1 MAGNDVDGVTNAV
14 VAVTLMSSTLSIGG
28 GVFLLVTHFK
38 IKELIKNKVRQL
50 LRFLTFADVFVAVGY
65 FIASI
70 RYIILGLD
78 PKERSR
84 TDYLCIAQSFITT
97 LFSLSSFFWTTIIAI
112 HLFRLVMLR
121 KNANISIVYHVI
133 AWAVPSKYQTES
145 LIHKLWITNK
155 GI

>member
-1 MAGNDVDGVTNAV
+1 MAGNNVDGLTSADVT
-14 VAVTLMSSTLSIGG
+14 VTLMSSALSIGG
-28 GVFLLVTHFK
+28 GVFLLVTHFQ

-50 LRFLTFADVFVAVGY
+50 LRFLTFADVFVATGY

-70 RYIILGLD
+70 RYIVLGLD

-84 TDYLCIAQSFITT
+84 SDYLCVAQSFITT

-121 KNANISIVYHVI
+121 KNANISAVYHVI
-133 AWAVPSKYQTES
+133 AWALPSEYQTEC
-145 LIHKLWITNK
+145 LFH
-155 GI
+155 